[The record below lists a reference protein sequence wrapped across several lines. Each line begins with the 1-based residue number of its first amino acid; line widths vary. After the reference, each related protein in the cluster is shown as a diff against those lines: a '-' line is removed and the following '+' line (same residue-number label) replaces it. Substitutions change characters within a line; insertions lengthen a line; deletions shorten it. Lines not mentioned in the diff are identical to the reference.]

1 MDVIQ
6 PYRVRDKNLIAG
18 IQESVHGCE
27 SCLTNT
33 YCYKNFRCFIIC
45 TMVLVLPFCNGF
57 SQFRDTI
64 VGCVKYMSCCKA
76 LICCFFDLLRCIKI
90 RTSDL
95 QVNDLLSCLLHFVC
109 FFHYCTDTGK
119 RKAFHSFRCLV
130 LHIHFLLNPF
140 IFLRMSRCFLLH
152 LVFKRIA
159 DVSTIRLN
167 GIIVVILSQFN
178 NLYV

>member
-1 MDVIQ
+1 MDVVQ
-6 PYRVRDKNLIAG
+6 PYRVRNKDLISR
-18 IQESVHGCE
+18 IQESVHGCK
-27 SCLTNT
+27 SSFTNT
-33 YCYKNFRCFIIC
+33 YGYKDFRCFIIC

-95 QVNDLLSCLLHFVC
+95 QVNDLLLPAAFCLLFPLLHGYRKTEGIP
-109 FFHYCTDTGK
+109 FFSLSCTPY
-119 RKAFHSFRCLV
+119 SFPPE
-130 LHIHFLLNPF
+130 PF
-140 IFLRMSRCFLLH
+140 YFSADIPLFLLH
-152 LVFKRIA
+152 LIFKRIA